1 MYALILTFSLLPNKE
16 NELGI
21 YGRTIIKSAPKC
33 TEGINDL
40 TGG

>member
-21 YGRTIIKSAPKC
+21 YARAIIKSVLTC
-33 TEGINDL
+33 TGINDL